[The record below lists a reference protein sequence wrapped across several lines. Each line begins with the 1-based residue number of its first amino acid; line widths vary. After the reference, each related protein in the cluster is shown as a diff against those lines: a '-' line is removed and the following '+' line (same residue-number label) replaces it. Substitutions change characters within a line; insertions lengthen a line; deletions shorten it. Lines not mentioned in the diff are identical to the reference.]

1 MFGFCKHWPG
11 KEKKF
16 LHLFCF
22 FCKWL
27 LRGGCVQYG
36 MRYIGIQVCRYA
48 RQMNIRTPE
57 PKDSRM
63 SIQKRRQELGAR
75 KVLSVRF

>member
-1 MFGFCKHWPG
+1 
-11 KEKKF
+11 
-16 LHLFCF
+16 
-22 FCKWL
+22 
-27 LRGGCVQYG
+27 